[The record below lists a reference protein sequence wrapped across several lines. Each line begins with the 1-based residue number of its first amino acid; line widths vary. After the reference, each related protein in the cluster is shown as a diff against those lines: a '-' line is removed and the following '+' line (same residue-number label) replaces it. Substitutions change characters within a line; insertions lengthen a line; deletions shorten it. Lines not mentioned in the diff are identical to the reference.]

1 MGWGPGPGK
10 GGQKQPKHPDLRQS
24 PHRTPNQKR
33 KTFFFSISSRRLA
46 ESVNGLDHRFSKCSV
61 WSPRAPREK
70 PRGSARYSFFC
81 FYF

>member
-33 KTFFFSISSRRLA
+33 KTFFFRFQA
-46 ESVNGLDHRFSKCSV
+46 EDWLNPWMV
-61 WSPRAPREK
+61 
-70 PRGSARYSFFC
+70 
-81 FYF
+81 